1 MCHVSMNRERLKGNT
16 DDDGDGEAAEQPV
29 KVMKLEEV
37 DNDANDQVGE
47 YRYCAFIAVLS

>member
-1 MCHVSMNRERLKGNT
+1 MNRERLKGNT